1 MRPATPRRGA
11 VRRRL
16 FAAALAAACLA
27 PLAAPRAQSAN
38 VITTSFGPAAATD
51 VIARLLAAEF
61 QPLLGTPFVV
71 KNVTGAAGTIA
82 TNEVVRARPDGTNIL
97 LSPIGPI
104 TIQPSFMR
112 NAGYRTTDLV
122 PICMTTRAP
131 LVLMTHER
139 TGFRSLADV
148 LARGRGA
155 GGAALNY
162 GSTGPGT
169 TPHLSMASFARMAG
183 IPMTHIAYRG
193 PGELT
198 IALQSGDV
206 QLYADLPN
214 LVLKESGMR
223 VLASLSPERNEAFP
237 DAPTMR
243 ELGFD
248 LDFSIWLGLFAPP
261 NTPPAIVARYEAACE
276 RATKAPAVIQGH
288 ERLQMPVMFRT
299 AREFTAI
306 VAADA
311 ERFRRIIE
319 EGNLRAAE

>member
-1 MRPATPRRGA
+1 MRALIRP
-11 VRRRL
+11 L
-16 FAAALAAACLA
+16 AAALLALAAAVM
-27 PLAAPRAQSAN
+27 PAAAQQTI

-61 QPLLGTPFVV
+61 TPIFNQNFVV

-104 TIQPSFMR
+104 TIQPTFMR
-112 NAGYRTTDLV
+112 NAGYRTTDLI

-139 TGFRSLADV
+139 TGFTSLADV
-148 LARGRGA
+148 LARGRVA
-155 GGAALNY
+155 GNTLNY

-169 TPHLSMASFARMAG
+169 TPHLSMATFARMSG
-183 IPMTHIAYRG
+183 IPLTHISYRG
-193 PGELT
+193 PAELV
-198 IALQSGDV
+198 IALQAGDV
-206 QLYADLPN
+206 HLYADIPN
-214 LVLKESGMR
+214 LVLKESGFR
-223 VLASLSPERNEAFP
+223 VLATLSPERNAAFP

-248 LDFSIWLGLFAPP
+248 LDFSIWLGLFAPL
-261 NTPPAIVARYEAACE
+261 NTPQPIIDRYEAACE
-276 RATKAPAVIQGH
+276 RATRAAAVIQGH
-288 ERLQMPVMFRT
+288 ERLQMPVMFRN
-299 AREFTAI
+299 ARDFTAI
-306 VAADA
+306 VAGDA
-311 ERFRRIIE
+311 ERFRRTIE